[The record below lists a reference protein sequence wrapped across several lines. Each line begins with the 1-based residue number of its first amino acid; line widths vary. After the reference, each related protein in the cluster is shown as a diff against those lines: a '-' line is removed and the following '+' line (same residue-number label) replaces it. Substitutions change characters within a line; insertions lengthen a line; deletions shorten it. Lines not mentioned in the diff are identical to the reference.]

1 MKFIKF
7 LAPPLLLFIWG
18 DIVVLQA
25 IKLKNFYPFGQSEG
39 DQVVPPNDDG
49 GSGRVPISFP
59 FPFFGQDHLSLF
71 VSIVLFHENLMRH
84 TCFTNININVRV
96 KNIVRHYNTNV

>member
-7 LAPPLLLFIWG
+7 LAAPLLLFIWG
-18 DIVVLQA
+18 DIAVLEA

-49 GSGRVPISFP
+49 GSGKVPISFP

-71 VSIVLFHENLMRH
+71 VSIVLFHENLIRLRSLSLIGNFV
-84 TCFTNININVRV
+84 TLALQV
-96 KNIVRHYNTNV
+96 